1 MDIPRPAVP
10 SERLDGWRETDAT
23 IEQAFSTPIVTVYT
37 HTVVFEETTVRT
49 EIRETTGYDHP
60 WQFFFVSR
68 IRLDPQRD
76 PGTMLTKLVRRK
88 AAAGFT
94 DRLADRGIK
103 QVTERDRREQPIG
116 DAWLFPT
123 VVLFGDRSR
132 RPTAPP
138 AQPMATMRT
147 PAIPTTRP
155 RCCHCRPPRWW
166 RSGRPVAT
174 ITSPA
179 AGCLRGHLTAGH
191 RLLSTRSASISIRR
205 RPVSGLARLSMPVAE
220 RQHHRSSDDPLVGI
234 ERSIDVRRPVDQC
247 GFISGGGSCQAYD

>member
-76 PGTMLTKLVRRK
+76 PGTMLTKLVRRR

-116 DAWLFPT
+116 DAPGLVVSYRGVVRRSISPADSTAGPT
-123 VVLFGDRSR
+123 DGDDANAGDPDDAAALLSLPTTAVVAIWAAGGDYHVAGGGVPAGPPDSGPPAVVDAIGEHLD
-132 RPTAPP
+132 PTA
-138 AQPMATMRT
+138 ARQRVGALIDACGRT
-147 PAIPTTRP
+147 
-155 RCCHCRPPRWW
+155 
-166 RSGRPVAT
+166 
-174 ITSPA
+174 
-179 AGCLRGHLTAGH
+179 TA
-191 RLLSTRSASISIRR
+191 
-205 RPVSGLARLSMPVAE
+205 
-220 RQHHRSSDDPLVGI
+220 SS
-234 ERSIDVRRPVDQC
+234 E
-247 GFISGGGSCQAYD
+247 